1 MHFLKELL
9 GDQLFATV
17 QKKIE
22 KHNADE
28 HGGVA

>member
-1 MHFLKELL
+1 MDFLKELL
-9 GDQLFATV
+9 GDELFATI

-22 KHNADE
+22 EHNADE